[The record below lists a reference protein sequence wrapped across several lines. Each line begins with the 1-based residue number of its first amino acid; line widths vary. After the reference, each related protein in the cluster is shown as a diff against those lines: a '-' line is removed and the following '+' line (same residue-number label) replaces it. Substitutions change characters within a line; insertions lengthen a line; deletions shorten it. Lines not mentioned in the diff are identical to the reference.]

1 MGAVH
6 GSGLVGQCG
15 QLEGFMGGRAG
26 VGRESLGSTGTAME
40 IEGNRSGPGKSPM
53 GSGLEMEGKP
63 RYTHCLG
70 PASIGSPQVPEK
82 VT

>member
-1 MGAVH
+1 
-6 GSGLVGQCG
+6 
-15 QLEGFMGGRAG
+15 
-26 VGRESLGSTGTAME
+26 ME
-40 IEGNRSGPGKSPM
+40 VEENRSGPGRRPM

-70 PASIGSPQVPEK
+70 PASIRSPQVPEK

>member
-1 MGAVH
+1 MGSWK
-6 GSGLVGQCG
+6 GSWVAGL
-15 QLEGFMGGRAG
+15 GR
-26 VGRESLGSTGTAME
+26 VESPLGSTGTAME
-40 IEGNRSGPGKSPM
+40 VEENRSGPGRSPM

>member
-1 MGAVH
+1 
-6 GSGLVGQCG
+6 
-15 QLEGFMGGRAG
+15 
-26 VGRESLGSTGTAME
+26 ME

>member
-1 MGAVH
+1 MSEWGRCTAQDWW
-6 GSGLVGQCG
+6 GSVGSWKG
-15 QLEGFMGGRAG
+15 SWVEGP
-26 VGRESLGSTGTAME
+26 LGSTGTAME
-40 IEGNRSGPGKSPM
+40 VEENRSGPGRSPM